1 MDLKNK
7 SSQKLTAIFL
17 AILFVTVIIGG
28 FTISKHKK
36 AIHQLTSDNTQLE
49 ISVQERD
56 SMVNEFIAALDT
68 IESSLTFINQK
79 RSLLVLKNNE
89 INATQ
94 KDAII
99 SDIQLM
105 NTMLEESSKKIAD
118 LELKLKKSGIQLAS
132 FKKKIADLS
141 NNIEQQNNLIA
152 ELKLQYHNQNVQLAM
167 VSSKKDS
174 LESEVLAFRDT
185 LQHKIEM
192 LVEKDEIISQQSMEL
207 NKGYFTFGTIKE
219 LTDHGVISKQGGFL
233 GIGRNTALLN
243 NFNEDYFTK
252 INKSERNSIE
262 LNAKKVSLISEHP
275 ANSYKLIEEDG
286 LITKL
291 EIETPEDFWKIS
303 QYAVI
308 EIK

>member
-1 MDLKNK
+1 MELKNK
-7 SSQKLTAIFL
+7 SSQKLTAALL
-17 AILFVTVIIGG
+17 AVLFVIVIIGG
-28 FTISKHKK
+28 FTINKHKK
-36 AIHQLTSDNTQLE
+36 AIHQLTSDNTLLE

-56 SMVNEFIAALDT
+56 SMVNEFIATLDT

-79 RSLLVLKNNE
+79 RSQLVLKNNE
-89 INATQ
+89 ITGTQ

-132 FKKKIADLS
+132 FKKKIADLA

-167 VSSKKDS
+167 VNLKKDS

-192 LVEKDEIISQQSMEL
+192 LVQKDEIISQQSMEL

-219 LTDHGVISKQGGFL
+219 LTDHGVISKHGGFL
-233 GIGRNTALLN
+233 GIGRNTTLLN

-262 LNAKKVSLISEHP
+262 LNAKKANLISEHP
-275 ANSYKLIEEDG
+275 SNSYKLIEEDG